1 MSRIKM
7 LLDVIEDVRSL
18 GDSLQALADAMAS
31 GEPKEEPKKKTRT
44 KAEPKPKA
52 QEPAPAEA
60 EPEKKPLTLE
70 EVRMV
75 LAENPV
81 RDIRRRS
88 RASSHSMGRIGCR
101 MLIRRSMK
109 PCFRKRRCWGM
120 AGQTD
125 LAPA

>member
-1 MSRIKM
+1 MSRIKL

-52 QEPAPAEA
+52 QELAPAEA

-75 LAENPV
+75 LAEK
-81 RDIRRRS
+81 S
-88 RASSHSMGRIGCR
+88 RAGHTAEVKELLNKHGADKLSEIDPSEYPA
-101 MLIRRSMK
+101 L
-109 PCFRKRRCWGM
+109 
-120 AGQTD
+120 
-125 LAPA
+125 LADAEVL

>member
-1 MSRIKM
+1 MSRIKL

-52 QEPAPAEA
+52 QELAPAEA

-75 LAENPV
+75 LAEK
-81 RDIRRRS
+81 S
-88 RASSHSMGRIGCR
+88 RAGYTAEVRS
-101 MLIRRSMK
+101 LITQHGADRLS
-109 PCFRKRRCWGM
+109 
-120 AGQTD
+120 D
-125 LAPA
+125 VVPAEYEALLSEAEVLGNG